1 MYICLLNRIEMKYL
15 LKTKRIYEAPER
27 SDGYR
32 ILVDR
37 LWPRGISKEKAAVD
51 EWNKIIAP
59 SPELRKFFSHK
70 TDLFD
75 TFKKLYI
82 EELKTQKVELTR
94 IKTLTANQ
102 NVTLLFG
109 AKDEQHNQ
117 AVVLLEVLTKTKIQL

>member
-1 MYICLLNRIEMKYL
+1 MKYL

-82 EELKTQKVELTR
+82 EELKTQKEELTR

-102 NVTLLFG
+102 NITLLFG

>member
-37 LWPRGISKEKAAVD
+37 LWPRGISKEKAAID
-51 EWNKIIAP
+51 EWNKNIAP

-75 TFKKLYI
+75 AFKKLYI

>member
-82 EELKTQKVELTR
+82 EELKTQKEELTR

-102 NVTLLFG
+102 NITLLFG

>member
-15 LKTKRIYEAPER
+15 LKTKRIYEAPEK

-37 LWPRGISKEKAAVD
+37 LWPRGISKEKVTID
-51 EWNKIIAP
+51 EWNKNIAP

>member
-15 LKTKRIYEAPER
+15 LKTKRIYEAPEK

-37 LWPRGISKEKAAVD
+37 LWPRGISKEKAAID
-51 EWNKIIAP
+51 EWNKNIAP

>member
-1 MYICLLNRIEMKYL
+1 M
-15 LKTKRIYEAPER
+15 LKTKRIYEAPEK

-37 LWPRGISKEKAAVD
+37 LWPRGISKEKVTID
-51 EWNKIIAP
+51 EWNKNIAP

-75 TFKKLYI
+75 TFKKQYI